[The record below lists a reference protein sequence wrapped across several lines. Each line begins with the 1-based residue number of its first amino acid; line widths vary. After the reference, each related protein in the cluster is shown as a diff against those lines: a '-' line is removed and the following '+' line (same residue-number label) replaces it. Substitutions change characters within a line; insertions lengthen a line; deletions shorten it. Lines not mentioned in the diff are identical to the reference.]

1 MKKIFHPFCIHYNK
15 TRPRNYTIVLFCF
28 VLSEA
33 KVMEMTLK

>member
-1 MKKIFHPFCIHYNK
+1 MKKIFHPFYIHYNK